1 MFVEFESDVISKCV
15 ASARTSVSR
24 IHPLHM
30 PWVVGKLSILRMY
43 HWLYSM
49 KTFHQVS
56 DFWEFGWIIFS
67 YFSAQ
72 MKAARFQKMR
82 TFSVKSY

>member
-1 MFVEFESDVISKCV
+1 MSSLNVWLVLEHQQQNSSPAHALGGGQAECLK
-15 ASARTSVSR
+15 
-24 IHPLHM
+24 
-30 PWVVGKLSILRMY
+30 MY
-43 HWLYSM
+43 PWLYSM
-49 KTFHQVS
+49 KTFHQLS